1 MNDSNVLKGRNSK
14 DANIGGEL
22 VAFINHSSSEYPVEV
37 GAAFFAPVNV
47 QEQKDLDLNVA
58 KEHAKEEYNRIME
71 MVAILQEQAK
81 KLASRL
87 DATELVH
94 TAEYG
99 IRTIHNRTYHIYF
112 NSCKNKNT
120 LTPIGPTEWCA
131 GPVEHLT
138 YVASVKK
145 KGDST
150 WEYIEEVITSK
161 ENLIWEYIDED
172 STGN

>member
-1 MNDSNVLKGRNSK
+1 MKKESNVLKGRNSK
-14 DANIGGEL
+14 DAVIGGQL
-22 VAFINHSSSEYPVEV
+22 VAFINRSSSEYPVEV
-37 GAAFFAPVNV
+37 GAAFFAPVKV

-81 KLASRL
+81 QLASRL

-94 TAEYG
+94 AAEYG
-99 IRTIHNRTYHIYF
+99 IKTIHSKAYHIYF
-112 NSCKNKNT
+112 NSYKDKNI

-131 GPVEHLT
+131 GPGEHLT
-138 YVASVKK
+138 YVASVRK

-150 WEYIEEVITSK
+150 WEYI
-161 ENLIWEYIDED
+161 DED
-172 STGN
+172 SIGN